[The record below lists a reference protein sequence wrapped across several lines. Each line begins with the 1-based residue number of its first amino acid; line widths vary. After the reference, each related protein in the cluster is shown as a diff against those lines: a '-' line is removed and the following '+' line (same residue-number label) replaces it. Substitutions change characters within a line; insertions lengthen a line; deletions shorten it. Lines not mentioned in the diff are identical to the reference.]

1 MAQVNL
7 GNVIGPQGPKG
18 DPNVLTIGTV
28 VNGNPGENAEAS
40 ITGDSP
46 NQILNLKL
54 PRGATGLTPELTIG
68 NVMTLDPGEQAK
80 AIIRGTAE
88 EPIIDLELPK
98 GDQGIQGEQGI
109 QGIQGIQGPPVPV
122 DDYINDA
129 SENAV
134 KGRVVKEYIDS
145 ILGDINTIL
154 AEVVDGNVVEEEETT
169 EEA

>member
-7 GNVIGPQGPKG
+7 GNVIGPKGEKG
-18 DPNVLTIGTV
+18 DPNVLSIGSV
-28 VNGNPGENAEAS
+28 VNGNPGENAEAT

-46 NQILNLKL
+46 HQTLNLKL

-68 NVMTLDPGEQAK
+68 NVTTLAPGEQAK

-122 DDYINDA
+122 DDYINDT

-145 ILGDINTIL
+145 ILGDINSIL
-154 AEVVDGNVVEEEETT
+154 AEVVEGQTIIEDEGT
-169 EEA
+169 EEV